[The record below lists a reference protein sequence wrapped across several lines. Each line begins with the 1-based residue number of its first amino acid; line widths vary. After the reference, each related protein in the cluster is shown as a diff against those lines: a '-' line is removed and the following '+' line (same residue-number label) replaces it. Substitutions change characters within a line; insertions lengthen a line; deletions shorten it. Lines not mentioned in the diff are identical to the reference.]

1 MAEEKVVFSFRTTPE
16 IHTLINNHWPRD
28 NCNSQNEFIEK
39 AIRFYVG
46 YLSAQDATE
55 FLSRVLLPAIR
66 GIVQDSENHVRQNL
80 FKQAVE
86 MALTTRVIATYEG
99 IDTLQLS
106 RMRGQVVSDL
116 KRTNGALRLEDAVRD
131 AAWLENLP
139 AGED

>member
-1 MAEEKVVFSFRTTPE
+1 MSTEKPKFALRMAPE
-16 IHTLINNHWPRD
+16 SYELVRRYYKTD
-28 NCNSQNEFIEK
+28 NCRSQSEFIEK

-86 MALTTRVIATYEG
+86 IALATRVIATYEG

-116 KRTNGALRLEDAVRD
+116 KRTNGALRMEDAVRD